1 MQIKLQIFEISLL
14 ISSRRDSWLSPL
26 SGAAHWTYF

>member
-14 ISSRRDSWLSPL
+14 ISGPKEIRSVV
-26 SGAAHWTYF
+26 